1 MGGDW
6 KEMFRGVETNDF
18 DLVRYH
24 IASGID
30 LNYQHPE
37 FLTSA
42 LIESINQKHLDMMK
56 FLLENGANPSIEE
69 AFSCKSPMQ
78 IAKEISNKEAVAILN
93 NYLGT
98 DEQVEEEKKTSLL
111 ESLKWLFFPKKYL
124 SGI

>member
-6 KEMFRGVETNDF
+6 KEMFLGVETNDF

-24 IASGID
+24 IASGVD

-42 LIESINQKHLDMMK
+42 LIESINQNHLDMMK

-78 IAKEISNKEAVAILN
+78 IAKELRNKEAVAILN
-93 NYLGT
+93 SYLGT
-98 DEQVEEEKKTSLL
+98 DEQIEEEKRKSL
-111 ESLKWLFFPKKYL
+111 LKWLKRLF
-124 SGI
+124 